1 MPVKNFLASMAMV
14 VSLLSVLGSGCA
26 SSPGPSASSPARSS
40 SGIYVEQVPITG
52 YMRSQEG
59 TPNELSPL
67 APPQARNIRKVGN
80 RWLCEMNG
88 GSMVFNGA
96 NSCWE
101 PQR

>member
-1 MPVKNFLASMAMV
+1 MPVKIFLARMAMV
-14 VSLLSVLGSGCA
+14 ASLLSVLGSGCA
-26 SSPGPSASSPARSS
+26 SSPGQSASSPARS

-80 RWLCEMNG
+80 QWLCEMNG
-88 GSMVFNGA
+88 RSLVFNGA

-101 PQR
+101 PQK